1 MLLLQCHLEKNSM
14 YEPTIKNFWNMQMNN
29 EYKKNIISIYMCVY
43 WKERMF
49 IDMLM
54 KYVFN
59 VIKSKETYLYWGQD
73 DCASIRL
80 QKKLTI
86 FNYLVLNFFSKHLN
100 TYLYNYFLY
109 FKWNNYGFLFM
120 MSEIKN
126 CKTCRFFFYFTK
138 YSRKTTISEWGRLN
152 VCNKKGFKCILW
164 VRLNSLVLISFCS
177 NK

>member
-1 MLLLQCHLEKNSM
+1 MNQPLKNSEICKWIM
-14 YEPTIKNFWNMQMNN
+14 SIKKYYFN
-29 EYKKNIISIYMCVY
+29 IYMY
-43 WKERMF
+43 ILRKENFF

-54 KYVFN
+54 KCLFN
-59 VIKSKETYLYWGQD
+59 IIKSKESYLYWGQD
-73 DCASIRL
+73 NCASIRL

-100 TYLYNYFLY
+100 TYLYNYYLY

-126 CKTCRFFFYFTK
+126 CKTCRFFFYFTN

-152 VCNKKGFKCILW
+152 VCNKKGFKCICEWDWILLLW
-164 VRLNSLVLISFCS
+164 FLFVPTSS
-177 NK
+177 KE